1 LQRLKSKGY
10 PLPFIFNEKTSEWAA
25 KKGHL
30 DVLKFLHEN
39 GCSWN
44 EETCK
49 AAAEKGHLDV
59 LKYAWEN
66 GCPWDWR
73 TWEGVKESTLEWLK
87 AALAARKAENAKRLD
102 KLPKKV
108 WEKILSNL
116 HENDLFPL
124 ARSCKYFRQ
133 KQKELV
139 ARTIQSGKP
148 PLALKTTFLKFPR
161 KSQPVSAEYLRFCS
175 KEREEFTE
183 DKGEKIMYL
192 AAFHGHLPLLLELH
206 NSSFLA
212 FEIDGA
218 VFIEACAGG
227 NMDVVKGLEETGYHK
242 LHPELN
248 YDAAASHGHLEV
260 LKWLRSEGCP
270 WDASACRSAA
280 RGGHLEVL
288 KWLRKEG
295 CPWDERTCERAAS
308 RGHLDVLRWAIDNGC
323 PYKVNNNTRPALQSL
338 CLA

>member
-1 LQRLKSKGY
+1 MAKREG
-10 PLPFIFNEKTSEWAA
+10 TSDSGPRAR
-25 KKGHL
+25 K
-30 DVLKFLHEN
+30 
-39 GCSWN
+39 
-44 EETCK
+44 K
-49 AAAEKGHLDV
+49 AAE
-59 LKYAWEN
+59 
-66 GCPWDWR
+66 
-73 TWEGVKESTLEWLK
+73 EGRETRGVESIQ
-87 AALAARKAENAKRLD
+87 RLD
-102 KLPKKV
+102 KLPPEV
-108 WEKILSNL
+108 WEKILDEL
-116 HENDLFPL
+116 DENDLFPL
-124 ARSCKYFRQ
+124 ALSCRYFRQ

-148 PLALKTTFLKFPR
+148 RLALKTTFLKFPR

-308 RGHLDVLRWAIDNGC
+308 RGHLDVLKFAYENGCPWNEETCEKAARGGHLDVLQWAIDNGC
-323 PYKVNNNTRPALQSL
+323 PYEVNDTTRPALQSL